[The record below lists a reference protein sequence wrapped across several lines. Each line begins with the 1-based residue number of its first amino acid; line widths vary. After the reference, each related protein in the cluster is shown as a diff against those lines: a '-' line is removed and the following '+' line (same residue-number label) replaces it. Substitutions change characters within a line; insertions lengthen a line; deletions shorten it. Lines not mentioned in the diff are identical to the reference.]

1 MRARGAH
8 VTDIA
13 VLVVAA
19 DDGVMPQ
26 TIESISHAKAAG
38 VPIIIAINKIDKPG
52 ANPDRVKQELADNGV
67 LVEDW
72 GGDVISVPVS
82 AKTGEGI
89 GNLLEMILLQ
99 AEVLELRANPNRLAI
114 GTVIE
119 ARLDK
124 NKGPLATLL
133 VLNGKLT
140 DKMSILA
147 GTTSAKIRIMTD
159 FKGKTI
165 RSAGPATAVE
175 ITGFAEVPH
184 AGDEFHALTD
194 DKIARDIAEKRH
206 IRQREQVM
214 AKTSGTS
221 LENLF
226 SRIKEGEIKELKV
239 IIRADVMGSVGAI
252 ATSLEKI
259 DVEGVR
265 VNMILRGVGTI
276 TESDVMLASTSGAII
291 IGFNVRPSSNVTSL
305 AQREGV
311 EIRLYRIIYDV
322 IDEVEAALKGMLDP
336 EFREI
341 VLGKA
346 EVREVFRLPNG
357 TQIAGSYIIEG
368 KILRNLDVRLVRDG
382 VVIHEGKIGSLRR
395 FKDDVREVDKGY
407 ECGIGIESYN
417 DIKTGD
423 EIEAFTMEEIERN

>member
-1 MRARGAH
+1 
-8 VTDIA
+8 
-13 VLVVAA
+13 
-19 DDGVMPQ
+19 MPQ
-26 TIESISHAKAAG
+26 TIESIDHAKAAG
-38 VPIIIAINKIDKPG
+38 VPIIVAINKIDKPG

-72 GGDVISVPVS
+72 GGNVISVQVS
-82 AKTGEGI
+82 AKTGEGL

-99 AEVLELRANPNRLAI
+99 AEVLELKANPNRLAI

-133 VLNGKLT
+133 VLNGSMD

-147 GTTSAKIRIMTD
+147 GTTSAKIRIMAD
-159 FKGKTI
+159 FKGKVIHT
-165 RSAGPATAVE
+165 AGPSTAVE

-184 AGDEFHALTD
+184 AGDKFHALTD
-194 DKIARDIAEKRH
+194 DKIARDIAEKRR

-214 AKTSGTS
+214 SKTSGTS

-226 SRIKEGEIKELKV
+226 TRILEGEVKELKV
-239 IIRADVMGSVGAI
+239 IIKADVMGSIGAI
-252 ATSLEKI
+252 AASLEKI
-259 DVEGVR
+259 EVEGVR
-265 VNMILRGVGTI
+265 VNIIHRGVGTI
-276 TESDVMLASTSGAII
+276 TESDVMLAGTSGAII

-305 AQREGV
+305 AENENV

-322 IDEVEAALKGMLDP
+322 IDEVESALKGMLDP
-336 EFREI
+336 EYREVVI
-341 VLGKA
+341 GKA

-357 TQIAGSYIIEG
+357 NQIAGSYVVEG
-368 KILRNLDVRLVRDG
+368 KILRNAEIRLVRDG

-395 FKDDVREVDKGY
+395 FKEDVREVDRGY
-407 ECGIGIESYN
+407 ECGIGIEGYN
-417 DIKTGD
+417 DIKISD
-423 EIEAFTMEEIERN
+423 EIEAFTMEEIERG